1 MALVIRGALS
11 ACFLLFTNKKKM
23 ITAFG
28 TLFDHL
34 LKTISYSGYC
44 PPDWKCPT
52 ELYYI
57 FELVNFDK
65 TYVQQPYLHNG
76 LLVLP

>member
-1 MALVIRGALS
+1 
-11 ACFLLFTNKKKM
+11 M